1 MCHTDLS
8 QSHKR
13 VRFCQLVAKWDQMAK
28 ISGPVDDLIA
38 DKDWPWLA
46 IFFLASRRL
55 HKIALFFMCRIPK
68 GCPSDIAANIGK
80 VLQPVEGHEG
90 WKGHCKTAT
99 QSQRGRR

>member
-1 MCHTDLS
+1 MASDVGARNNKKRSAKHLSFVIETKPKRWMCHTGLS

-38 DKDWPWLA
+38 DQDWPWLA
-46 IFFLASRRL
+46 IFFQDSRRL

-68 GCPSDIAANIGK
+68 GLLSI
-80 VLQPVEGHEG
+80 
-90 WKGHCKTAT
+90 
-99 QSQRGRR
+99 